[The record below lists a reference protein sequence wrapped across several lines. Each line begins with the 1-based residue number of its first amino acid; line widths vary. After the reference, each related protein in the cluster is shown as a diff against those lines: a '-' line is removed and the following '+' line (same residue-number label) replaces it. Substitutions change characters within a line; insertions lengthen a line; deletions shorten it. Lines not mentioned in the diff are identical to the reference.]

1 MLVEV
6 VEVVTVKLILLQAE
20 RSLHPMHLVHM
31 VEVQDEAT
39 HQVAPQLLKT
49 QVAAAVVDIA
59 DLQAVVAQHKEDQ
72 ALLA

>member
-1 MLVEV
+1 MPVEV
-6 VEVVTVKLILLQAE
+6 AEAVTVKLILLQAE

-39 HQVAPQLLKT
+39 HQVAPQLLKI
-49 QVAAAVVDIA
+49 QVAVVVVDIA